1 MKGKYTMIIYKI
13 ENQINNKVYIGKTK
27 YTFKKRYGYNW
38 ENNTHND
45 FLKID
50 INIYGIDNFIVDEE
64 FDYAL
69 NIEELDQKERYW
81 IAYYKSTDARYG
93 YNIIGKNFT
102 VQEYEKM
109 ERKNLLNYSVYNQDV
124 ILKAI
129 ENKKT
134 INNYSELINIEKE
147 LERSKQKRKEELVHR
162 RKLKEIE
169 SAKRKEN
176 NLRLKEENKKNRQL
190 EISQK
195 TNNNIIYRNTYKYTK
210 LEMRN
215 RMLLEKLTLNKDN
228 FTKGENENKKNRPKR
243 SRQTERERIKIQE
256 EMKKIRERWN
266 KNNT

>member
-1 MKGKYTMIIYKI
+1 
-13 ENQINNKVYIGKTK
+13 
-27 YTFKKRYGYNW
+27 
-38 ENNTHND
+38 
-45 FLKID
+45 
-50 INIYGIDNFIVDEE
+50 
-64 FDYAL
+64 
-69 NIEELDQKERYW
+69 
-81 IAYYKSTDARYG
+81 
-93 YNIIGKNFT
+93 
-102 VQEYEKM
+102 M